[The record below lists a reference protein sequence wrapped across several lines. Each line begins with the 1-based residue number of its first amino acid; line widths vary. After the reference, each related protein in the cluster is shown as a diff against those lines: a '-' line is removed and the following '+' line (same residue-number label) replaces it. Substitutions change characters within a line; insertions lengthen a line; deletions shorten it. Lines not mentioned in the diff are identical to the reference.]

1 MRFLNL
7 SFFELKGEYIDE
19 EKFLYIVKGIISG
32 QKIPMLEKDKR
43 DASENND
50 EPCAVVV
57 LSDKSS

>member
-1 MRFLNL
+1 MRFLNS
-7 SFFELKGEYIDE
+7 SFFELKGESIDE